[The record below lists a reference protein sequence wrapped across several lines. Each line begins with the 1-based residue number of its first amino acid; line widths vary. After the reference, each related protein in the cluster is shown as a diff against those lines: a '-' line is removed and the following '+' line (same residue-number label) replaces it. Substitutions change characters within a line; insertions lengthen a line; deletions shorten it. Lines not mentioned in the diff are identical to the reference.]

1 VKEFYQNLQKKR
13 SEKGISL
20 EDINQKTRL
29 PMSYLKA
36 LEEGRMDDLPFGYE
50 RIYLRRYV
58 KEIGLNE
65 AEVLRD
71 FDMLTGRL
79 TPATASETISEDAGP
94 EEPMVAEPSPSPS
107 FPSSVNAQ
115 EFVHSLNLD
124 RIHKLVWVGGAFFAI
139 LLAGY
144 FIWQQYMTH
153 QNDKALE
160 VKEISLQELVE
171 NFEEKDTTAV
181 MPDSTEVQAATAI
194 IASQGTAGNVNVL
207 LNALKRTWI
216 REIRDV
222 KDTTDYILPRGIRRS
237 VTARSSIQFRFGVAD
252 GVEVWL
258 NKKNLG
264 VMGKEDEVLLY
275 LLLDADGIQGKRVR
289 KVRPGAKTP
298 VSTAIPDA
306 PPIRGQ

>member
-1 VKEFYQNLQKKR
+1 MKEFYQNLQKKR

-79 TPATASETISEDAGP
+79 APTTASDAVSEEAEL
-94 EEPMVAEPSPSPS
+94 EEPVAAPSPS

-171 NFEEKDTTAV
+171 NFEEKDTTEV
-181 MPDSTEVQAATAI
+181 IPDSTEVQAATAL
-194 IASQGTAGNVNVL
+194 IASQGTTGNVNVL

-237 VTARSSIQFRFGVAD
+237 VNARSSIQFRFGVAD

-289 KVRPGAKTP
+289 KVQPGAKAP